1 MPNRWNLIPAF
12 YGVAILI
19 GFLISNAVGVIVL
32 IGGAALSGLAWSA
45 TRRRSSRGGVRRPPA

>member
-19 GFLISNAVGVIVL
+19 GFLISNAVGVVVL

-45 TRRRSSRGGVRRPPA
+45 TRRTSRGGVRRPPA